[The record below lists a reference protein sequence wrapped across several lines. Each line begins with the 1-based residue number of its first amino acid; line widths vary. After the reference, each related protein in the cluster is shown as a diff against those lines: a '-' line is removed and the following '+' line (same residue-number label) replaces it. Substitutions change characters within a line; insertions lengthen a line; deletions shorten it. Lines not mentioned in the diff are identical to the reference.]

1 MELMINSHPDLEG
14 VLTRRTAAKLK
25 VLSKGYYVKGTSQM
39 NKAALVCAVTD
50 ALKEPDRLSEL
61 LLRRASES
69 PDPIKVKD
77 PGSEQYRLLDDF
89 CYLVCADTPDGLV
102 VSVPTQI
109 RAAFEQLKNDGFLKQ
124 KDRFDLLHNYAM
136 AAIHLYGAITQDE
149 FVDIFNQQ
157 NSRKT
162 SVEELFPVLIRH
174 IAVGA
179 PYCLWEDYI
188 V

>member
-61 LLRRASES
+61 LLVVDPQTYTLFRRASES

-136 AAIHLYGAITQDE
+136 AAIHLYLYMLE
-149 FVDIFNQQ
+149 RYPDILLVVIYPTEI
-157 NSRKT
+157 SST
-162 SVEELFPVLIRH
+162 VVSVYESVSKL
-174 IAVGA
+174 
-179 PYCLWEDYI
+179 
-188 V
+188 